1 MDTVGEFA
9 NPRQLQLEHLVLD
22 LVVDHVDNLG
32 GLLDQLGAGHLLD
45 LDLLQLGL
53 GVRLGL
59 AGGAAPVAVTDAT
72 GIQTM
77 KLGSLVLR
85 KVSTNVTETEIPQCL
100 PLTMCRSWR

>member
-1 MDTVGEFA
+1 MSRREKCSYIIRNSLVDTVGEFS

-45 LDLLQLGL
+45 LDLLKLGL

-59 AGGAAPVAVTDAT
+59 AGGAAPVAVADAA
-72 GIQTM
+72 GIQTVQ
-77 KLGSLVLR
+77 LSSLVLR
-85 KVSTNVTETEIPQCL
+85 KVSTNVPD
-100 PLTMCRSWR
+100 